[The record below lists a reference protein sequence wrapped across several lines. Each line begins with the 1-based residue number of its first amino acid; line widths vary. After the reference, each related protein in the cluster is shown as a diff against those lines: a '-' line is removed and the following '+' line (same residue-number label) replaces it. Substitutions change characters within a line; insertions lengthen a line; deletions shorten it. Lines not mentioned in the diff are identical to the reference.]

1 MLTTGLPPRRHSNGY
16 HICVGVEMLAE
27 KINLVYRLYH
37 LLNKGNNMNATQA
50 KRATQQAVM
59 EPAAAPLDQE
69 KPAPAT
75 AKAVAT
81 VKPKAAVLAAKPAI
95 AKQVVV
101 KTKPVASGK
110 SAAAA
115 KPAQAVKAQAKSAA
129 VVPAEKG
136 KVKKVKL
143 VRDSY
148 TMPETEHAVLG
159 QVKKA
164 CLKAG
169 VEIKK
174 SELLRIGVALL
185 RGLNIA
191 SLKGAL
197 VALPQLKSGRPVK
210 EK

>member
-1 MLTTGLPPRRHSNGY
+1 
-16 HICVGVEMLAE
+16 
-27 KINLVYRLYH
+27 
-37 LLNKGNNMNATQA
+37 MNATQA

-59 EPAAAPLDQE
+59 QPAPAPMEQG
-69 KPAPAT
+69 KPAPAK

-81 VKPKAAVLAAKPAI
+81 VKPKAAVPAARPAI
-95 AKQVVV
+95 AKQMVV
-101 KTKPVASGK
+101 KAKPAASDK
-110 SAAAA
+110 SAAVA
-115 KPAQAVKAQAKSAA
+115 KPAQVVKAQAKSAA

-136 KVKKVKL
+136 KAKKVKL

-169 VEIKK
+169 IGIKK

-191 SLKGAL
+191 SLKGELAAL
-197 VALPQLKSGRPVK
+197 TQLKSGRPVK
-210 EK
+210 GK

>member
-1 MLTTGLPPRRHSNGY
+1 
-16 HICVGVEMLAE
+16 MLAV

-37 LLNKGNNMNATQA
+37 LHNKENNMNATQA

-59 EPAAAPLDQE
+59 QPAAAPMGQE

-95 AKQVVV
+95 TKQMVV
-101 KTKPVASGK
+101 KAKPVASGK

-136 KVKKVKL
+136 KAKKVKL

-191 SLKGAL
+191 SLKGELAAL
-197 VALPQLKSGRPVK
+197 TQLKSGRPVK

>member
-1 MLTTGLPPRRHSNGY
+1 
-16 HICVGVEMLAE
+16 
-27 KINLVYRLYH
+27 
-37 LLNKGNNMNATQA
+37 MNATQA
-50 KRATQQAVM
+50 KRATEQAVM

-69 KPAPAT
+69 KPLPAT

-81 VKPKAAVLAAKPAI
+81 AKPKAAVLAAKPAI

-101 KTKPVASGK
+101 KAKPVASVK

-115 KPAQAVKAQAKSAA
+115 KPARAVKAQAKSAA
-129 VVPAEKG
+129 VVPAEKV
-136 KVKKVKL
+136 KAKKVKL

-159 QVKKA
+159 QVKKD

-174 SELLRIGVALL
+174 SELLRIGVSLL

-191 SLKGAL
+191 SIKAELA
-197 VALPQLKSGRPVK
+197 ALPQLKSGRPVK